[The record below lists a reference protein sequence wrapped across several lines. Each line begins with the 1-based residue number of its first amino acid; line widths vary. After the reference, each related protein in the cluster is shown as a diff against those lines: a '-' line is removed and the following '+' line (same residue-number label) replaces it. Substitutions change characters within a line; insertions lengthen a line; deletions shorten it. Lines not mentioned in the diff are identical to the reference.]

1 MKKVNLVETIIE
13 LIFVALYLTLF
24 ILLMLAAK
32 NQWDEGWTIIFM
44 SSILV
49 LSLIGAV
56 YPLIKKESITKSE
69 LAIVII
75 CFLLLIFAVIVFGA
89 VSTGIYREPFIQV
102 SSALVGGLLALY
114 GVGMTIKYN
123 RLDKEKDE
131 INKAK
136 PNIFPIGRE
145 MWSSLDKT
153 SKTVR
158 TIEINEHL
166 TTLEKAKKGDVCYGF
181 DPFFLANS
189 DQSMCTIKGIII
201 NDNEFIVFQY
211 DNVLLKEGNYC
222 FILEHDFKYS
232 DEIKTIQFVT
242 GDMLGNTYGCYMSFI
257 LDEKKGSKRT
267 PIYIT
272 STLKIKQIDVE
283 KNSVFG
289 LKE

>member
-1 MKKVNLVETIIE
+1 MKKVNRVETIIE

-24 ILLMLAAK
+24 ILLMVASR
-32 NQWDEGWTIIFM
+32 NQWDDRCSVAFM
-44 SSILV
+44 ALLLV
-49 LSLIGAV
+49 LSLIGAI

-69 LAIVII
+69 LVIVVV

-89 VSTGIYREPFIQV
+89 VSTGAYREPFIQV

-123 RLDKEKDE
+123 RLDKEKEE

-153 SKTVR
+153 SKMVR

-166 TTLEKAKKGDVCYGF
+166 NTLKKAKNGDKCYGF
-181 DPFFLANS
+181 EPFFLANS

-201 NDNEFIVFQY
+201 NDSEFIVF
-211 DNVLLKEGNYC
+211 
-222 FILEHDFKYS
+222 
-232 DEIKTIQFVT
+232 
-242 GDMLGNTYGCYMSFI
+242 
-257 LDEKKGSKRT
+257 
-267 PIYIT
+267 
-272 STLKIKQIDVE
+272 
-283 KNSVFG
+283 
-289 LKE
+289 